1 MIRRLG
7 ALMMILAL
15 VLCTGPAAA
24 GAEAPETLD
33 INGLKIRPGMTAFS
47 TLKGRQEPRYT
58 AEDVAE
64 PLTQYCPDLLALD
77 LGHNDVSDLS
87 FVKAWPKLRR
97 LIVVDSKTPI
107 TDISPLAELED
118 LEYVEL
124 FMQNI
129 MDISALA
136 GKTHLI
142 DLNLAHNDI
151 TDLTPLHSCTGLK
164 RLWISYN
171 RHLSD
176 AQIKAFQEAVPEC
189 RVVNNEWNSTGRGW
203 RETAKGPVPHYRIL
217 MESFRSGEYIP
228 FEDSA
233 PLTAPEEE
241 PAGETEDAE
250 PAEGGV
256 ASDGVADEE
265 AAAADEA
272 EGGAPVGEAAGV
284 AGDAAGTEA
293 GAGSTG
299 ETGAAE
305 TADQE
310 NTEDGASGRP
320 EAARREGEKTNS
332 RGLLRNGGSF
342 VYVLQ
347 EDGTILGWGDN
358 RMGQLGTKPTKLLLT
373 PRTVADGLDGR
384 ELADIQ
390 CGNENTLFL
399 TKDGLV
405 YTCGT
410 YSRGTQGLGRLDS
423 IVKTPT
429 RIPGLER
436 IVQISCGFGHNAAL
450 DADGHIWIW
459 GRNDHGQLGVGDKT
473 ARSTP
478 VMLPLEGIAAVNCGG
493 KFTLAQDREGT
504 LWGWGTNTYQ
514 VLAEGQK
521 QSYSEP
527 IRLEGF
533 EDKKIVSFS
542 GGSDCAFW
550 LDAEGTVW
558 TRGRNEYRQLGSQ
571 AAEWKTSPKLTT
583 VDIPEKVRTVCA
595 YSAATAALTEN
606 GNVWIWGS
614 VSAGQLGNGTIPNGV
629 FPVLCWDKGDA
640 VEIAMGSL
648 ISSLRTAD
656 GKIWLTGYNAYGQMG
671 DGTKRSTYTWLWNGT
686 TIDGKT
692 EE

>member
-1 MIRRLG
+1 MIRRMGTL
-7 ALMMILAL
+7 LLAL
-15 VLCTGPAAA
+15 ALCLGAAA
-24 GAEAPETLD
+24 GAETAETLD

-47 TLKGRQEPRYT
+47 TLKGRQDPRYT
-58 AEDVAE
+58 AEDVAG

-87 FVKAWPKLRR
+87 FLRAWPKLRR

-129 MDISALA
+129 TDISALE

-171 RHLSD
+171 RHLPES
-176 AQIKAFQEAVPEC
+176 QIKAFQKAVPDC

-203 RETAKGPVPHYRIL
+203 RETAKGPVPHYDIL
-217 MESFRSGEYIP
+217 MKSFRSGDYIP

-233 PLTAPEEE
+233 PLEEPETKPAEAEPEESPEEAEDKASEASGAPE
-241 PAGETEDAE
+241 AE
-250 PAEGGV
+250 PV
-256 ASDGVADEE
+256 AAAPAEE
-265 AAAADEA
+265 AGTAEEQKPAA
-272 EGGAPVGEAAGV
+272 
-284 AGDAAGTEA
+284 
-293 GAGSTG
+293 S
-299 ETGAAE
+299 
-305 TADQE
+305 
-310 NTEDGASGRP
+310 
-320 EAARREGEKTNS
+320 
-332 RGLLRNGGSF
+332 GLLRNGGSF
-342 VYVLQ
+342 VYVKQ

-358 RMGQLGTKPTKLLLT
+358 RMGQLGTSPTKLLLT
-373 PRTVADGLDGR
+373 PRTVADGIDGR

-399 TKDGLV
+399 MKDGTV

-410 YSRGTQGLGRLDS
+410 YSRGTQGLGRMDS
-423 IVKTPT
+423 IVKKPT

-450 DADGHIWIW
+450 DADGHVWIW
-459 GRNDHGQLGVGDKT
+459 GRNDYGQLGVGDKT

-478 VMLPLEGIAAVNCGG
+478 VMLNLEGIAAVNCGG
-493 KFTLAQDREGT
+493 KFTLAQDRDGG
-504 LWGWGTNTYQ
+504 LWGWGANTYQ

-527 IRLEGF
+527 FRLEGF
-533 EDKKIVSFS
+533 GDKRITAFS
-542 GGSDCAFW
+542 AGSDCAFW
-550 LDAEGTVW
+550 LDDEGTLW
-558 TRGRNEYRQLGSQ
+558 TRGRNEYRQLGSA

-595 YSAATAALTEN
+595 YSAATAALTES
-606 GNVWIWGS
+606 GNVYIWGS

-629 FPVLCWDKGDA
+629 LPVLVWDRGDA

-648 ISSLRTAD
+648 ISSVRTED
-656 GKIWLTGYNAYGQMG
+656 GKIYVTGYNAYGQLG
-671 DGTKRSTYTWLWNGT
+671 DGTKRSSYTWVWNGT
-686 TIDGKT
+686 VIHPEKPAEAGS
-692 EE
+692 